1 MMARRTVSWA
11 ASAVLG
17 AVLLSS
23 FPALAQPS
31 GAVAPSS
38 TLAEQG
44 PAEQAEEAARSD
56 EAKEEARA
64 HFEKGLALM
73 DQAAWA
79 AAAAEFTVSRG
90 LYSTRNATFH
100 AANCLRKL
108 QRYDE
113 ALELFETLLREFPKL
128 PQDQKASAQSAIDEL
143 RALVGTVE
151 LTGSKP
157 GASIVIDGRDRG
169 DYPPVNPIRVAA
181 GMHMVRILKDGYA
194 PFETRIEVAGGR
206 TTPVVVK
213 HVALTESG
221 QLKVTEQSG
230 KTVDVVVDG
239 DVVGQTPWQGTLSV
253 GDHMVVLRGE
263 QNIGTGPAA
272 APVKARQLT
281 TLSLR
286 AEELEAMLRV
296 DPTPAGAMVTIDGV
310 PVGRGTWE
318 GALRTG
324 THRVEVRD
332 AGFVP
337 ITQQLSLARGQ
348 QEKLPIALQRDEDA
362 EVWKKPSKLVVDLTT
377 GFAFVP
383 SFGGD
388 VAGRCDGDCSS
399 PLGLGGLG
407 LLHAGYE
414 RGSGLGFAATLGYVV
429 AYQGTAS
436 RAATVT
442 PYGLSPEPGAADDQ
456 LRLNGFLAGG
466 SAGWRLG
473 EQFPLL
479 LRLGAGVVIGA
490 VRDQRT
496 RFTPNGGSNAD
507 DLVRVDAAES
517 TASAF
522 YFYLD
527 PEVRLSVRVG
537 ERFELS
543 AGLQALV
550 LFALA
555 EPSFDDRQDVGVS
568 HRVAENRER
577 PGIANYP
584 PDALTAR
591 TVALLVPSLG
601 ARYAF

>member
-1 MMARRTVSWA
+1 MARRSVPGA
-11 ASAVLG
+11 ASAVLW
-17 AVLLSS
+17 AALTTPL
-23 FPALAQPS
+23 PALAQPS
-31 GAVAPSS
+31 GPIAPESAPADQGRGE
-38 TLAEQG
+38 LAEEG
-44 PAEQAEEAARSD
+44 GRSEESR
-56 EAKEEARA
+56 EEARA

-73 DQAAWA
+73 DQGAWA
-79 AAAAEFTVSRG
+79 AAAAEFTVSRR
-90 LYSTRNATFH
+90 LYPTINATFN
-100 AANCLRKL
+100 AADCLRKL

-113 ALELFETLLREFPKL
+113 ALEMFEALLREFPRL
-128 PQDQKASAQSAIDEL
+128 PQSEKASAQLAIDEL

-151 LTGSKP
+151 ITGAKP

-181 GMHMVRILKDGYA
+181 GVHMVRILKDGYA
-194 PFETRIEVAGGR
+194 PFEMRVEVAGGR
-206 TTPVVVK
+206 TAPVIVK

-221 QLKVTEQSG
+221 RLKVTEQSG
-230 KTVDVVVDG
+230 KAVDVVVDG
-239 DVVGQTPWQGTLSV
+239 DVVGQTPWEGTLAV
-253 GDHMVVLRGE
+253 GAHMVVLRGE
-263 QNIGTGPAA
+263 RNLGTGPAA
-272 APVKARQLT
+272 APVKAGQLT

-318 GALRTG
+318 GALRAG
-324 THRVEVRD
+324 AHRIEVRD
-332 AGFVP
+332 EGFVP
-337 ITQQLSLARGQ
+337 VTRQLNFARGQ
-348 QEKLPIALQRDEDA
+348 QEKLTIALPRDDDA

-377 GFAFVP
+377 GFAVVP
-383 SFGGD
+383 SLGGD
-388 VAGRCDGDCSS
+388 VAGRCDGGCSRS
-399 PLGLGGLG
+399 VGLGGLG

-414 RGSGLGFAATLGYVV
+414 LGSGVGFGATLGYVL
-429 AYQGTAS
+429 AYQKTAA

-456 LRLNGFLAGG
+456 LRLSGLVAGG

-473 EQFPLL
+473 ERFPLL
-479 LRLGAGVVIGA
+479 LRLGAGVVIGT

-496 RFTPNGGSNAD
+496 RFTPNDGTNAD
-507 DLVRVDAAES
+507 DVIHVDAAES
-517 TASAF
+517 SASAF

-527 PEVRLSVRVG
+527 PEARVSVHLG

-543 AGLQALV
+543 AGLQALMF
-550 LFALA
+550 FALA

-568 HRVAENRER
+568 HRVAGDRER
-577 PGIANYP
+577 PGVASYP
-584 PDALTAR
+584 GDALTGR